1 MGTILNIVEVVDKL
15 TENTQDRAAREN
27 KTFREILDEE
37 MKKINKSDIDT
48 KVWKERYLWKIPKD

>member
-48 KVWKERYLWKIPKD
+48 KV